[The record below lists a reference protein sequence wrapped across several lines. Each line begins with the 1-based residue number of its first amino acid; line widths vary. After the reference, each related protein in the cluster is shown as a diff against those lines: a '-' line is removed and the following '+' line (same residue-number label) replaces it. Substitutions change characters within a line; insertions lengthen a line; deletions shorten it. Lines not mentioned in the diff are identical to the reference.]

1 MARKKTSLG
10 TTARRPALRAAA
22 DLARDSARQ
31 QLVAAR
37 EVRPSARVVGTVAAT
52 AGLPRQLVDGL
63 MKDADAT
70 TGTFVVV
77 AYPSPLTGRVLLDTR
92 VRELAQA
99 HDRVLQQIKEL
110 VDQGAGLD
118 ARYAELKRTVDR
130 AIGKMDRLS
139 ATLEA
144 AAARDRRVQP
154 SLAAAHQRL
163 ASERVK
169 LEAIGCDMKNFRYEQ
184 LIRRVRVLVE
194 ATLPKG
200 ALALVVSKGDE
211 RLLALHGRRAWHF
224 LRNEQGVYAG
234 HHPADSAA
242 AIEALDRWRAAG
254 AAYLVIPQVAFWWLD
269 HYAAFRQHLDRRGR
283 IVVRDDRTAVIYAL
297 QKAKHRR

>member
-22 DLARDSARQ
+22 DLARNSARRQ
-31 QLVAAR
+31 VAAR
-37 EVRPSARVVGTVAAT
+37 DVRPSARVVETVAAT

-63 MKDADAT
+63 MKDADAM

-77 AYPSPLTGRVLLDTR
+77 AHPSPLTGRVLLDTR

-99 HDRVLQQIKEL
+99 HDRLLQQIKEL
-110 VDQGAGLD
+110 VDHGAGLD
-118 ARYAELKRTVDR
+118 ARYAELKRTVDG
-130 AIGKMDRLS
+130 AIGKMDRCS
-139 ATLEA
+139 ANLQA
-144 AAARDRRVQP
+144 VAARDRRLQP

-163 ASERVK
+163 ASERMK
-169 LEAIGCDMKNFRYEQ
+169 LEVIGSDLKNFRYEQ
-184 LIRRVRVLVE
+184 LILRVRVLVE

-211 RLLALHGRRAWHF
+211 RLLALDGRRAWHF
-224 LRNEQGVYAG
+224 LRNEQGVYTG

-242 AIEALDRWRAAG
+242 AIKALERWRAAG

-269 HYAAFRQHLDRRGR
+269 HYAAFRRHLDRRGR

-297 QKAKHRR
+297 QKAEHRR

>member
-22 DLARDSARQ
+22 DLARNSTRRQ
-31 QLVAAR
+31 VAAR
-37 EVRPSARVVGTVAAT
+37 DVRPSARVVETVAAT

-77 AYPSPLTGRVLLDTR
+77 AHPSPLTGRVLLDTR

-99 HDRVLQQIKEL
+99 HDRLLQQIKEL
-110 VDQGAGLD
+110 VDHGAGLD
-118 ARYAELKRTVDR
+118 ARYAELKRTVDG
-130 AIGKMDRLS
+130 AIGKMDRCS
-139 ATLEA
+139 ANLQA
-144 AAARDRRVQP
+144 VAARDRRLQP

-163 ASERVK
+163 ASERMK
-169 LEAIGCDMKNFRYEQ
+169 LEVIGSDLKNFRYEQ
-184 LIRRVRVLVE
+184 LILRVRVLVE

-211 RLLALHGRRAWHF
+211 RLLALDGRRAWHF
-224 LRNEQGVYAG
+224 LRNEQGVYTG

-242 AIEALDRWRAAG
+242 AIKALERWRAAG

-269 HYAAFRQHLDRRGR
+269 HYAAFRRHLDRRGR

-297 QKAKHRR
+297 QKAEHRR